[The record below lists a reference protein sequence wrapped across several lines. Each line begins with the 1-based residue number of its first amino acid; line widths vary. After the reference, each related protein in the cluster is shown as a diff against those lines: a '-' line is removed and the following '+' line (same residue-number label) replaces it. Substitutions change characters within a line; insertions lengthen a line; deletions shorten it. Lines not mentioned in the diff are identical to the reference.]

1 MDKNFYC
8 VIMAGGIGSRFWP
21 VSRNSMPKQFL
32 DILGTGRSFLQ
43 ETFDRFAKIVPTENI
58 LCVTSTKYGAKVKE
72 QLPDMLEENI
82 LMEPLRRNTAP
93 CIAYATYK
101 IAKRNPDAVVVVTP
115 SDHAILNE
123 VEFLNTISGA
133 MEYSKDHNY
142 LFTLGITPT
151 RPETGYG
158 YIQKNTSEICRINGR
173 TAYNVKT
180 FTEKPDAELAKVFLS
195 SGEFLWNS
203 GIFVWNLQAIMKEM
217 ELHLPEIANFFKDGM
232 SCYYTPEE
240 KKFIAG
246 VYDAITGISIDYG
259 VMEKTENS
267 WVFESSFGW
276 SDLGTWHSLYAY
288 VNKDHSNNV
297 VCGAHLMNEESKG
310 NLVFTSKKGK
320 LVVLSGISNYMV
332 VDTEDAIMICPR
344 DEKKFKNIITD
355 LTVNE
360 LTDFQ

>member
-1 MDKNFYC
+1 
-8 VIMAGGIGSRFWP
+8 MAGGIGSRFWP

-32 DILGTGRSFLQ
+32 DILNTGKSFLQ
-43 ETFDRFAKIVPTENI
+43 ETFERFAKIVPTENI
-58 LCVTSTKYGAKVKE
+58 LCVTSTKYWEKVKE

-123 VEFLNTISGA
+123 VEYLNTISGA
-133 MEYSKDHNY
+133 MEYSKSHNY

-158 YIQKNTSEICRINGR
+158 YIQKNTSQTTTINGR
-173 TAYNVKT
+173 VAYNVKT
-180 FTEKPDAELAKVFLS
+180 FTEKPDEELAKVFLS

-232 SCYYTPEE
+232 SYYYTPEE

-246 VYDAITGISIDYG
+246 VYDAINGISIDYG
-259 VMEKTENS
+259 VMEKTKNS

-288 VNKDHSNNV
+288 ANKDHSKNV
-297 VCGAHLMNEESKG
+297 ICGAHLMNEDSSE

-320 LVVLSGISNYMV
+320 LVVLSGMSNYMV

-360 LTDFQ
+360 LTEFQ